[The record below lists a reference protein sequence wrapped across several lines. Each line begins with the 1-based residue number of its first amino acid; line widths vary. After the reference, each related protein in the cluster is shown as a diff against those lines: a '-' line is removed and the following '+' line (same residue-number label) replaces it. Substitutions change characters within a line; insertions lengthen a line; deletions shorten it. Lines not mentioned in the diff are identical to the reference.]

1 MASPKYTL
9 RRVGATATP
18 AQWGVLANS
27 LRPFY
32 RGNPGASGGAASISA
47 DAGNGLSAGA
57 DGGIFAPQAFA
68 LSARFSFAIGIIGN
82 DALTHLGRITDS
94 SLRLADGSTLSIK
107 EASGTY
113 GTVQT
118 ERRRQPADCE
128 IVKTAA

>member
-47 DAGNGLSAGA
+47 DAGNGLSAGV
-57 DGGIFAPQAFA
+57 DGGIYAPQAFA
-68 LSARFSFAIGIIGN
+68 LSARFAELSDEAARIQARQN
-82 DALTHLGRITDS
+82 LGLQDV
-94 SLRLADGSTLSIK
+94 DC
-107 EASGTY
+107 GTFN
-113 GTVQT
+113 
-118 ERRRQPADCE
+118 
-128 IVKTAA
+128 